1 MAQFVGVPNIINRF
15 LGLCDQDDQT
25 NLPIGLAWVC
35 RNMQFSLTSAKTRDG
50 INKAI
55 QGINKSPIT
64 GLLGLVY
71 QPESDTEA
79 IFQRPLLF
87 DMMGALQAEYEVGT
101 GVAKQITS
109 TLFSP
114 PQVAHMIAVQA
125 YNKAWMAFSDLIT
138 PKSRMAVYKM
148 KTDTLDP
155 FGMKP
160 YGWNWAANTP
170 CIAGEVATP
179 SVDGGNGHTYLCTQ
193 AGTTGAVE
201 PVWPTTEGATVNDGT
216 VVWKEQT
223 AVMANRLPS
232 PPSPTLVLTAGGTVP
247 IGDVWVV
254 LTYSNQ
260 QGETTASTPVKITT
274 TAGNQSF
281 NVVTPGLTAF
291 SQWIQT
297 LAPEYVPTKLSIY
310 LAVVAAGAAQPP
322 GTAYYK
328 SQDFNLTAQAQY
340 TIPVTGPATGSQ
352 LGYAAGVIAG
362 TEVNQSNNAL
372 VPDDNSYNAAQWEV
386 ASASPH
392 QLRTTGAATS
402 APGLLDYVYAKN
414 LGFNIP
420 SGVTILG
427 ISIDVG
433 FVAQSATSATIQN
446 VSLCYSGANLGTAK
460 TPNKGFT
467 TVNQDLVLGSNSDLW
482 GAALTPAIVND
493 PSFGFGVQVNV
504 QTVRCFLNSFSVT
517 VYYAEQANSQAVN
530 AARITPGQLPTPTA
544 GPNLQKLASQG
555 SFPIHRDVY
564 VCITYTNAAGETLPG
579 PPSAVYDTATN
590 DAVQATLKSP
600 GNFQY
605 SGINVYECDVP
616 TGAPQP
622 PFSQF
627 ALVGSYSATQ
637 SVLISQ
643 SASGS
648 PPPTANTTG
657 PGGQIAADTP
667 TGGVNSTQGYRYA
680 AIMFINRNDTMSGFT
695 KNSVIKYAVDQDG
708 WQLGLFN
715 VPAGPSNVA
724 ARAVGFTVA
733 DGTPSGDFFVIGGW
747 ASNTTDNLVYPKTVT
762 VDGIPQTATV
772 LGDNV
777 STSGT
782 FNFTDSFLIANI
794 GTNVT
799 DRLRVIWPYEG
810 VDVYYS
816 ESTDRLFVTGA
827 PGFNGH
833 WVSLKGDPESF
844 YGDTCFIATNN
855 SDGERAICVRE
866 YRGSLYSFRERS
878 AYVITPGDG
887 DPATWSIPV
896 RRWSKVGPCGPRA
909 VDVDDDFIIFA
920 HRSGVYRYTETNP
933 DLMTKEVPKLWN
945 SINWS
950 AGQTICVKIDR
961 ETHTVRILVPVGNST
976 IPNQEIVLSYIEGWQ
991 NPIHFSP
998 YAQREVSM
1006 DAARRWSINDV
1017 AAYVCGRV
1025 ERLIP
1030 NAPPFLDGVDG
1041 VDDMGSSWYI
1051 SQFLYGSS
1059 APDGTVQAITPGI
1072 YQDNGTGIRS
1082 EYETV
1087 CPQNGMALSKLEGF
1101 TLNAKGNGT
1110 LLVSA
1115 LSGRDMTSD
1124 WAPEG
1129 SAKKSRELHARPVDL
1144 SPDQPIGISRMYP
1157 SRISER
1163 WRLRFRTDWQPG
1175 SWMELKWASIYTIPV
1190 ASARTEGEG

>member
-1 MAQFVGVPNIINRF
+1 MAQFVGVPNVINRF

-35 RNMQFSLTSAKTRDG
+35 RNMQFSLTSARTRDG
-50 INKAI
+50 VNRTIKCLND
-55 QGINKSPIT
+55 SPIT

-71 QPESDTEA
+71 QPTSETEA
-79 IFQRPLLF
+79 VFQRPLLF
-87 DMMGALQAEYEVGT
+87 DMMGELQAEYEVGS
-101 GVAKQITS
+101 GVTRAITS
-109 TLFSP
+109 PLFSP
-114 PQVAHMIAVQA
+114 PAGAHMLAVQA

-138 PKSRMAVYKM
+138 PKSRMAVYNM

-160 YGWNWAANTP
+160 FGWRWQAGTT
-170 CIAGEVATP
+170 CIVGEVATP
-179 SVDGGNGHTYLCTQ
+179 SVDGGNGHTYVCTQ
-193 AGTTGAVE
+193 AGVTGAIE
-201 PVWPTTEGATVNDGT
+201 PNWPTAEGATINDGT
-216 VVWKEQT
+216 VIWKEQT
-223 AVMANRLPS
+223 AVLANRLPA
-232 PPSPTLVLTAGGTVP
+232 PPSPTLALTAGGTVP

-260 QGETTASTPVKITT
+260 QGETTASPPVKITT

-281 NVVTPGLTAF
+281 DVVTPGLTAF
-291 SQWIQT
+291 SQWIQD
-297 LAPEYVPTKLSIY
+297 LPSQYVPTKLSIY
-310 LAVVAAGAAQPP
+310 LAVVATGAAQPP

-328 SQDFNLTAQAQY
+328 SQDFNLTPAAQY
-340 TIPVTGPATGSQ
+340 TIPVTGPASGSQ
-352 LGYAAGVIAG
+352 LGYSAGVIAG
-362 TEVNQSNNAL
+362 TEVNQSNTAL
-372 VPDDNSYNAAQWEV
+372 VPDNTVYNGTQWEV
-386 ASASPH
+386 ASVSPH
-392 QLRTTGAATS
+392 QLRTTSAATS

-433 FVAQSATSATIQN
+433 FVAQSATGAVIQN
-446 VSLCYSGANLGTAK
+446 VSLCYNGANFGTAK

-467 TVNQDLVLGSNSDLW
+467 TVNQDLALGSNADLW
-482 GAALTPAIVND
+482 GAALTPAIIND

-530 AARITPGQLPTPTA
+530 AARITPGQLPTPTK
-544 GPNLQKLASQG
+544 GPNLQKIAGQG

-564 VCITYTNAAGETLPG
+564 VCTTFVNMAGETPPG
-579 PPSAVYDTATN
+579 PPSVVYDTATN
-590 DAVQATLKSP
+590 DAVQVSLASP

-605 SGINVYECDVP
+605 SGIKVYECDVP

-643 SASGS
+643 TATGS

-667 TGGVNSTQGYRYA
+667 TGGVNGTQGYRYA
-680 AIMFINRNDTMSGFT
+680 AIMFINRNDTISGFT

-708 WQLGLFN
+708 WQLGIFN
-715 VPAGPSNVA
+715 VPVGPENVA
-724 ARAVGFTVA
+724 ARAIALTVA
-733 DGTPSGDFFVIGGW
+733 DGTPAGEFFVIGGW
-747 ASNTTDNLVYPKTVT
+747 ASNSTDNIVYPQTIT
-762 VDGIPQTATV
+762 VDGVAQTATV
-772 LGDNV
+772 FGDNV
-777 STSGT
+777 RTSGIL
-782 FNFTDSFLIANI
+782 NFTDSFLIAEGI
-794 GTNVT
+794 GTSVT
-799 DRLRVIWPYEG
+799 DRLRVMWPPEG

-816 ESTDRLFVTGA
+816 ELTDRLFVTGA

-833 WVSLKGDPESF
+833 WVSLAGDPESF
-844 YGDTCFIATNN
+844 YADASFIATNN
-855 SDGERAICVRE
+855 SNGERAICVRD

-878 AYVITPGDG
+878 AYVITPGSG
-887 DPATWSIPV
+887 EPNTWPIPV

-933 DLMTKEVPKLWN
+933 DLTTKEVPKLWN
-945 SINWS
+945 KINWS
-950 AGQTICVKIDR
+950 VGHLICLKIDR
-961 ETHTVRILVPVGNST
+961 ETHTVRILVPTGNST
-976 IPNQEIVLSYIEGWQ
+976 VPDQELVLNYLEGWQ

-1017 AAYVCGRV
+1017 AAYVCDRI
-1025 ERLIP
+1025 ERTIP
-1030 NAPPFLDGVDG
+1030 DAPPFLDGIDG
-1041 VDDMGSSWYI
+1041 VDDLGSSWYRT
-1051 SQFLYGSS
+1051 QFVYGSS
-1059 APDGTVQAITPGI
+1059 APDGSVHAITPGI
-1072 YQDNGTGIRS
+1072 FQDNGSGIRS
-1082 EYETV
+1082 DYETV

-1101 TLNAKGNGT
+1101 QLNARGNG
-1110 LLVSA
+1110 A
-1115 LSGRDMTSD
+1115 LFPAAIAGRVISSETDMQ
-1124 WAPEG
+1124 E
-1129 SAKKSRELHARPVDL
+1129 KSSILNLRPVDL
-1144 SPDQPIGISRMYP
+1144 APDQQRGISRMAP
-1157 SRISER
+1157 SRVSER
-1163 WRLRFRTDWQPG
+1163 WRLRLRTDWQPG
-1175 SWMELKWASIYTIPV
+1175 SWMELKWACIYTVPI
-1190 ASARTEGEG
+1190 ASARAVSEG